1 MLVRQ
6 IMNRDV
12 VIAKPEATLKE
23 ASEVMAKFHIG
34 SLVISDGEKIFGI
47 ITSSDI
53 IKAIASGKDVEK
65 TLIGNIMTKN
75 VITIEPDKDIE
86 EAVDLMVQN
95 KIKKLPVVDQGRLVG
110 IITASDIFT
119 IEPRL
124 LANLASLLSTNM
136 SNYTGG

>member
-47 ITSSDI
+47 LTSSDI
-53 IKAIASGKDVEK
+53 LKAIASGKDVGK
-65 TLIGNIMTKN
+65 TLIDNVMTKN

-86 EAVDLMVQN
+86 AAVDLMVQN

-110 IITASDIFT
+110 VITASDIFT
-119 IEPRL
+119 IEPKL

-136 SNYTGG
+136 ANYTGG

>member
-1 MLVRQ
+1 
-6 IMNRDV
+6 MNRDV

-47 ITSSDI
+47 LTSSDI
-53 IKAIASGKDVEK
+53 LKAIASGKDVGK
-65 TLIGNIMTKN
+65 TLIDNVMTKN

-86 EAVDLMVQN
+86 AAVDLMVQN

-110 IITASDIFT
+110 VITASDIFT
-119 IEPRL
+119 IEPKL

-136 SNYTGG
+136 ANYTGG